1 MRNEEWSVRIRYT
14 ASHDKMR
21 NEELKLEFLVTI
33 GTALLWL
40 SRYKKSRR
48 GASLKWKRLFR

>member
-1 MRNEEWSVRIRYT
+1 MRNEEWPVRIRYT

-40 SRYKKSRR
+40 NRYKKSR
-48 GASLKWKRLFR
+48 